1 LASLQSPLPQRSTT
15 VHSGVWHR
23 HRWIGRLG
31 SWLRSRTCEPIGL
44 LSFQSWCLNSKQMTR
59 MDNMNI
65 YLEYTLSFNDFSS
78 ISWRLMNRTHSC
90 SISSHLFQHV
100 CGDRRIM
107 HVASNSAA
115 TQQTEQWQ
123 GESIACQLHWLH
135 CNISALDSSYA
146 VCTLF
151 ICSYLYLS
159 ICSMCVL
166 CMYIWL
172 YYIFIIFILIYIYII
187 IIISKYMHVSMYAVH
202 FCV

>member
-1 LASLQSPLPQRSTT
+1 
-15 VHSGVWHR
+15 
-23 HRWIGRLG
+23 
-31 SWLRSRTCEPIGL
+31 
-44 LSFQSWCLNSKQMTR
+44 
-59 MDNMNI
+59 
-65 YLEYTLSFNDFSS
+65 
-78 ISWRLMNRTHSC
+78 MNRTHSC

-172 YYIFIIFILIYIYII
+172 YYIFIIFILIYILLLYLNICMCPCMLCIFVYRYDGSYIYI
-187 IIISKYMHVSMYAVH
+187 ELCVYVRISICAFKTI
-202 FCV
+202 